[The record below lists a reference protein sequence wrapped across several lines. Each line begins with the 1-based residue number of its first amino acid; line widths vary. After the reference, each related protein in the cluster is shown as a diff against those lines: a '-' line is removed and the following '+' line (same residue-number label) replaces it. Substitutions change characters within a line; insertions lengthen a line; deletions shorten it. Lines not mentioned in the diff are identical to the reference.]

1 MIVDLFNNSAPLG
14 KIKHTTQMNYV
25 NKAIL
30 TMMLSASV
38 FGVRAQGEHGDPY
51 EPVGDLTVTPTIV
64 QPGVHPQMF
73 WNIEYPE
80 VVEDLVDVGEDSEV
94 YTNKNLR
101 VQVRMAGVAFQS
113 GSTPLPTALWI
124 RVGGGSWQLL
134 FYGRHYDVN
143 PAEFVFNQEVGEN
156 TRIDFAARGKNSRGR
171 WYSTRWTASSMEE
184 VIGLRNG
191 EEVPYYAPAY
201 NQGSVEDFLTQ
212 FIADTDNDGNMN
224 VVLGPRDMIYLF
236 ELASTN
242 PGDWWFDMQDL
253 VAVVTFD
260 EPDNPPADQGDP
272 SEVEYINFI
281 RQIQQDSGV
290 EWDISVDAGGE
301 VISPEGVSEDGSFF
315 QLWSIHTDSASEFLL
330 DEQFVTSYTPN
341 GAITLQ
347 TGDPYQPVTR
357 TRADQ
362 PFMVTFNVNGLLPS
376 APEIPL
382 AAQQVAISH
391 EAFTY
396 PGGVHSLEG
405 IEDPNGT
412 TVLQGYLDQNGDSTL
427 GYSVTNMVAPD
438 LTSASGEEIFTI
450 SALADYSVSATVLDS
465 KRIQIWPIAE
475 GSLYGHDPADYY
487 EDVPNLTVT
496 LTDLYPASA
505 TYLRVYAG
513 ASTSNPTDPKIVSA
527 SYVLINDSIPQN
539 RSLSLEDLDGYFTK
553 EGLHTMEILH
563 QTPFGTDLLFSS
575 TINVDRTVQL
585 TGSVFSKE

>member
-1 MIVDLFNNSAPLG
+1 
-14 KIKHTTQMNYV
+14 MNYV
-25 NKAIL
+25 NKAVL
-30 TMMLSASV
+30 AMMLSASV
-38 FGVRAQGEHGDPY
+38 LGVRAQSEHGDPY
-51 EPVGDLTVTPTIV
+51 EPVGDLTVTPTVV

-80 VVEDLVDVGEDSEV
+80 MVEDLVDVGNNSEV
-94 YTNKNLR
+94 YTNKDLR
-101 VQVRMAGVAFQS
+101 VKVRMVGVAFQS
-113 GSTPLPTALWI
+113 GKVPLPTALWI

-134 FYGRHYDVN
+134 FYGRYYDVN
-143 PAEFVFNQEVGEN
+143 PTQFVFNQEVGEN
-156 TRIDFAARGKNSRGR
+156 TRIDFAARGKNSSGS
-171 WYSTRWTASSMEE
+171 WYSNRWTASSMEE

-201 NQGSVEDFLTQ
+201 NQGGIEDFLTQ

-224 VVLGPRDMIYLF
+224 VVLGPREMIYLF
-236 ELASTN
+236 ELGSTN

-260 EPDNPPADQGDP
+260 EPDNPSADQGDP
-272 SEVEYINFI
+272 SEVGYVNFI

-290 EWDISVDAGGE
+290 EWDISVDGYGE

-341 GAITLQ
+341 AAITIQ

-362 PFMVTFNVNGLLPS
+362 PFMVTFNVDGLLSLKPG
-376 APEIPL
+376 IPL

-391 EAFTY
+391 EVFTY
-396 PGGVHSLEG
+396 PGGAYSLEE

-412 TVLQGYLDQNGDSTL
+412 TVLQGYLNQNGSSML
-427 GYSVTNMVAPD
+427 GYSVTNMIAPD

-450 SALADYSVSATVLDS
+450 SALAGYSVSATVLDS

-475 GSLYGHDPADYY
+475 GSLSGHDPAGYY

-496 LTDLYPASA
+496 LTDLYPASR
-505 TYLRVYAG
+505 TYLRVYSG
-513 ASTSNPTDPKIVSA
+513 ASTSNPKDPKIVSA
-527 SYVLINDSIPQN
+527 SYVLINDSIPQD
-539 RSLSLEDLDGYFTK
+539 RTFSLEDLNGYFTK
-553 EGLHTMEILH
+553 EGLHTIEILH

-575 TINVDRTVQL
+575 MINVDRTVQV
-585 TGSVFSKE
+585 TGTVFSKE